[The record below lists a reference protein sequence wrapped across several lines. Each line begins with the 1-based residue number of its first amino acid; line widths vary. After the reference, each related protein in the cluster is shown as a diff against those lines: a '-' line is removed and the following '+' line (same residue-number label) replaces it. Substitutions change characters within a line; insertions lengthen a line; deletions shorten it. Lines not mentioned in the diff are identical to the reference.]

1 MSTKRIKR
9 YSRRFGMGTALKLY
23 AHYRTRKVTALG
35 DIAIQLPGLAAPLT
49 VRRGTTD
56 FAIFEQIFVNREY
69 ELPFSFSPRVILDVG
84 ANTGFSAIYF
94 ATTYPNARIY
104 ALEPEPSNFRML
116 QLNTQPY
123 ANITPIQKALWSH
136 TGPAFIVDAANETKD
151 GFQVSG
157 SSGSLQIQ
165 GITMDDLLE
174 ELGVNSI
181 DLLKL
186 DVEGGEKEIFNA
198 DSSRW
203 LSKVD
208 VLAVE
213 LHDSRVP
220 GCSRAFYLATAAEDF
235 AEYRRGENIVLYRPK
250 VVAAQRAA

>member
-9 YSRRFGMGTALKLY
+9 YSRRFGVGTALKLY
-23 AHYRTRKVTALG
+23 AHYRTRKVTSLG
-35 DIAIQLPGLAAPLT
+35 DITIQLPGLAAPLT

-94 ATTYPNARIY
+94 ATTYPDAHVY
-104 ALEPEPSNFRML
+104 AVEPEPSNFRML
-116 QLNTQPY
+116 ELNTRAY

-136 TGPAFIVDAANETKD
+136 TGPAFIVDASRETKD
-151 GFQVSG
+151 GFQVS
-157 SSGSLQIQ
+157 SSGGSLQIQ
-165 GITMDDLLE
+165 GITLEDLLKKFG
-174 ELGVNSI
+174 LNKV

-186 DVEGGEKEIFNA
+186 DIEGGEKEIFTP
-198 DSSRW
+198 DSSSW

-235 AEYRRGENIVLYRPK
+235 AEYRRGENIVLYRPN